1 MTNSRPP
8 TGNDAN
14 SHQRYG
20 SSPNGF
26 DYAGQFGSNPDQ
38 TAQWNGQGANTLSRD
53 GDGRFSP
60 EGPTSQGS
68 NSNEDYG
75 RWSRDQQTAQ
85 MPPAHEQWAGNSAR
99 QPGQPGQPARPG
111 QNGPSY
117 NDQWSHNQQWSSS
130 NSQWSSTP
138 SWQNGPQGP
147 YTPQGA
153 YGSQGPT
160 NPQGSYGPQG
170 PYGSQGPNS
179 PQGPYGPQGPQGP
192 GGSWSQLPNQSGG
205 TKKINIVAFVAL
217 GLAVLGLIL
226 SVIPATQIVGWVILG
241 VAFICSLVALF
252 LKNQPRVSALIA
264 LAVTVLSALIALVVA
279 FIMANLSDVDETVD
293 EQEQSS
299 ATETQDQDPQSSPI
313 APAPTVPLP
322 TTPQQSGDPG
332 QAGQQPG
339 QMPTP
344 GTASSPQTSRD
355 NPAALGE
362 TLTVGQWDVAINSFN
377 PDATEQI
384 VNGNMFNIPPD
395 DGTVY
400 SLLNVTFTNKGTE
413 KTLPFLAFAF
423 IDEAGQTYYD
433 YDNLVALEDSY
444 YLLDLEPGQ
453 QGTGSVAIQIPAG
466 ASGVLQVTDVLGT
479 SIAYVSTH

>member
-20 SSPNGF
+20 SSPYGF
-26 DYAGQFGSNPDQ
+26 DNARQFESKPDQ
-38 TAQWNGQGANTLSRD
+38 TAQWNGQGANSLSRD

-68 NSNEDYG
+68 NSDGDYG

-226 SVIPATQIVGWVILG
+226 SVIPVTQIVGWVILG

-279 FIMANLSDVDETVD
+279 FVMANLSDVDETVD

-384 VNGNMFNIPPD
+384 VNGNMFNTPPD
-395 DGTVY
+395 DGTIY
-400 SLLNVTFTNKGTE
+400 CLLNVTFTNKGTE

-444 YLLDLEPGQ
+444 YLLDLGPGQ
-453 QGTGSVAIQIPAG
+453 QGTGSVTIQIPAG